1 MDISKRLHEDEP
13 FFSWRVPK
21 WLKIISIELS
31 KTFPILLQQ
40 HSTSLERNVFVTRCT
55 VINGRPGGG
64 GLKNFLESCMDYK
77 IYCGL
82 KYASYLHVILAPKSR
97 QGIRLQILG
106 VWNTLL
112 CRVVRNERS
121 MPRSTGNSTVLKW
134 RGKVMDDW
142 SWTHLPLLAKISIW
156 PQKNSGSAHV
166 FWYYSVSILAWITK
180 QIRIE

>member
-21 WLKIISIELS
+21 WLKIISIEHS

-64 GLKNFLESCMDYK
+64 GLKIFLEPCMDYK

-82 KYASYLHVILAPKSR
+82 KYASYLHVILAPKSW
-97 QGIRLQILG
+97 QGIRLHPRFWEYGIHSSA
-106 VWNTLL
+106 VWFEMKDPCPDQPEIQL
-112 CRVVRNERS
+112 
-121 MPRSTGNSTVLKW
+121 
-134 RGKVMDDW
+134 
-142 SWTHLPLLAKISIW
+142 
-156 PQKNSGSAHV
+156 
-166 FWYYSVSILAWITK
+166 Y
-180 QIRIE
+180 

>member
-1 MDISKRLHEDEP
+1 MSTR
-13 FFSWRVPK
+13 
-21 WLKIISIELS
+21 

-64 GLKNFLESCMDYK
+64 GLKIFLDPCMDYK

-82 KYASYLHVILAPKSR
+82 KYASYFHVIHAPKSW
-97 QGIRLQILG
+97 QGIRLLQILW

-112 CRVVRNERS
+112 GRVVQNERS
-121 MPRSTGNSTVLKW
+121 MPRSNGKSTVLNW
-134 RGKVMDDW
+134 RGKVVDDW
-142 SWTHLPLLAKISIW
+142 SRTHLPLLAKISIW

-166 FWYYSVSILAWITK
+166 FWYINNLILDPYLL
-180 QIRIE
+180 E